1 MTFCANHQL
10 HFKYILFNRINKGI
24 IQMKNFVSM
33 RMTLEE
39 TIEDA
44 MLISRSLAEKLS
56 GNIKIIRT
64 VTILHPLSTSALY
77 KKEII

>member
-1 MTFCANHQL
+1 
-10 HFKYILFNRINKGI
+10 
-24 IQMKNFVSM
+24 MKNFVSM